1 MKKNGIHTEY
11 YENGEKKFEGTFKN
25 GKKEGLFTWWYE
37 NGQKEYEGLYEDG
50 RKISV
55 EEWNEDGSVKKL
67 LNETP
72 LGQIKE
78 NKMKFRRLLSYKLD
92 NDSKAIIG
100 SIVLGFLIVAIIYIA
115 YKLLT

>member
-11 YENGEKKFEGTFKN
+11 YENGEKKFEGSFKN
-25 GKKEGLFTWWYE
+25 GKRDGLFTWWYE

-55 EEWNEDGSVKKL
+55 EEWNEDGSVKKS
-67 LNETP
+67 LNEMP
-72 LGQIKE
+72 LVQIKE

-92 NDSKAIIG
+92 NDSKAMG

>member
-1 MKKNGIHTEY
+1 MEKNGIHTEY

-55 EEWNEDGSVKKL
+55 EEWNEDGSVKKS
-67 LNETP
+67 LNEMP
-72 LGQIKE
+72 LVQIKE

-92 NDSKAIIG
+92 NDSKAMG
-100 SIVLGFLIVAIIYIA
+100 WIVLGFLIVAIIYIA

>member
-11 YENGEKKFEGTFKN
+11 YENGEKKFEGSFKN
-25 GKKEGLFTWWYE
+25 GKKDGLFTWWYE

-55 EEWNEDGSVKKL
+55 EEWNEDGSVKKS
-67 LNETP
+67 LNEMP
-72 LGQIKE
+72 LVQIKE

-92 NDSKAIIG
+92 NDSKAMG

>member
-11 YENGEKKFEGTFKN
+11 YENGEKKFEGSFKN
-25 GKKEGLFTWWYE
+25 GKKDGLFTWWYE

-55 EEWNEDGSVKKL
+55 EEWNEDGSVKKS
-67 LNETP
+67 LNEMP
-72 LGQIKE
+72 LVQIKE

-92 NDSKAIIG
+92 NDSKAMG

-115 YKLLT
+115 YKLLI